1 MAVYRIECADD
12 SNASNRVSIVIFSN
26 ESWLPVIKKPG
37 LSRVLKIMKRV
48 AYSAVATAET
58 GRSTNS
64 T

>member
-1 MAVYRIECADD
+1 MWSYGDD
-12 SNASNRVSIVIFSN
+12 SNVCHMVPVVIFLN
-26 ESWLPVIKKPG
+26 MKRTAYIKKPG
-37 LSRVLKIMKRV
+37 LSRVFNIAAAV